1 MNRVRIR
8 RITAALAGL
17 TSACLGMAA
26 AAPAAFAQDVSSP
39 NYQAMPAAWV
49 PEALL
54 HGEDL
59 GPVSGSGSAASPAA
73 RTVTRIV
80 VVGGMPGWHIALIV
94 AGAALLAA
102 VAAVLLDRTWAARRR
117 PGSSIR
123 PAASTRSGE
132 PDEDREFWHGRAEIV
147 GDDADLIG
155 TAELAVPR
163 TRHTPR

>member
-17 TSACLGMAA
+17 ASACPGMAA

-39 NYQAMPAAWV
+39 SYQAMPTAWV
-49 PEALL
+49 REALL

-102 VAAVLLDRTWAARRR
+102 VAAVLLDRAWR
-117 PGSSIR
+117 PG
-123 PAASTRSGE
+123 A
-132 PDEDREFWHGRAEIV
+132 GRAAQSARPPAR
-147 GDDADLIG
+147 GPASRMKTGSSG
-155 TAELAVPR
+155 TAGPR
-163 TRHTPR
+163 SSATTPT